1 MLLEALMGAHVKL
14 VDTDPSEVRR
24 DSGPNHLKTFCR
36 FLITKELPSGP
47 SQAISCF
54 VMKL

>member
-24 DSGPNHLKTFCR
+24 DSGPNHLKTFCC